1 MRNLIA
7 RGVAAGAV
15 AALLSLLSLS
25 VAAAAEPRAA
35 APETRLVGVV
45 NVNTATTEQLE
56 LLPGIGP
63 ARAAAILEHRK
74 EHKGFKRVDDLT
86 QVSGI
91 GERALERIRSHVALK
106 GKTTA
111 RLLVE

>member
-1 MRNLIA
+1 MRNLVA

-15 AALLSLLSLS
+15 AALLSLLSLE
-25 VAAAAEPRAA
+25 VATAAEPRAVP
-35 APETRLVGVV
+35 PETRLVGVV
-45 NVNTATTEQLE
+45 NVNTASAEQLE

-74 EHKGFKRVDDLT
+74 EHKGFKRVGDLT

-91 GERALERIRSHVALK
+91 GERALERIRAHVALK

-111 RLLVE
+111 RLLAE

>member
-15 AALLSLLSLS
+15 AIVLSLLSLE
-25 VAAAAEPRAA
+25 VAAAEPPAA

-45 NVNTATTEQLE
+45 NVNTASAEQLE

-74 EHKGFKRVDDLT
+74 EHKGFKRVEDLT

-111 RLLVE
+111 RLLAE

>member
-1 MRNLIA
+1 MRNLIV

-15 AALLSLLSLS
+15 AVFLSLLSLE

-35 APETRLVGVV
+35 PPETRLVGVV
-45 NVNTATTEQLE
+45 NVNTASAEQLE

-63 ARAAAILEHRK
+63 ARAAAILEYRK
-74 EHKGFKRVDDLT
+74 EHERFKRVEDLT

-111 RLLVE
+111 RLFAE

>member
-15 AALLSLLSLS
+15 AIVLSLLSLE
-25 VAAAAEPRAA
+25 VAAAAEPQTA

-45 NVNTATTEQLE
+45 NVNTASADQLE

-74 EHKGFKRVDDLT
+74 EHKGFKRVEDLT

-111 RLLVE
+111 RLLAE